1 MIDPLVDS
9 LLVAGLLELVKDAG
23 TGTLTVTSFA
33 KRLLELAA
41 KTGIAPMLLAEYLT
55 ADGIR
60 RAELA
65 ADIAQ
70 EAKMAVKRMGG

>member
-1 MIDPLVDS
+1 MFH
-9 LLVAGLLELVKDAG
+9 LLSKLRASKARELAKDAR
-23 TGTLTVTSFA
+23 TGPPTVNSFA
-33 KRLLELAA
+33 KRLPELAA
-41 KTGIAPMLLAEYLT
+41 KTGTAPMLLAEYLS